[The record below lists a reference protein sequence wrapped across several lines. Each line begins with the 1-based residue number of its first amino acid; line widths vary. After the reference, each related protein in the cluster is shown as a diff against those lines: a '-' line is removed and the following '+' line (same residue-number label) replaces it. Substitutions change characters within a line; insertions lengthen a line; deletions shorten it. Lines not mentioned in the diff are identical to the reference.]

1 MVISP
6 SLLQRRGVTLE
17 VPSGLLPVA
26 IRDWPFEVS
35 SVEFSSEVPCSTVKI
50 SKRLQRGKISSFTA
64 GKMGLSNKFG
74 DWGVLT
80 FYKKTGASGKVI
92 HRSASRIDTQT
103 VIQSREHFWESYG
116 PAVCFSTVAGR

>member
-6 SLLQRRGVTLE
+6 SLLQWRGVAFE

-26 IRDWPFEVS
+26 TRDGPFEA
-35 SVEFSSEVPCSTVKI
+35 SSEMPCSTVKI
-50 SKRLQRGKISSFTA
+50 SKRLQRGKIMGFTA

-103 VIQSREHFWESYG
+103 VIQGREHFWEFYG
-116 PAVCFSTVAGR
+116 PAICFSTVAGR